1 MTSHDLS
8 LPRRLFIASRPI
20 SWINTA
26 YPFGVT
32 YYLLTG
38 RVDGL
43 LVLGS
48 LFFLVPYNVVMY
60 GVNDVFDYASDVK
73 NPRKGGVEGALL
85 PPQTHRAVLLVC
97 ALISLPLM
105 LWMMLS
111 GPWLAALVLV
121 LLMLDVVAYSAP
133 PLRTKERPFWDS
145 LTSSIHFVGPMV
157 YAVVLT
163 GSTWTPPLVMMT
175 LSFLA
180 WGIAAHA
187 FGAVQDVV
195 PDRQAG
201 LKSIATEFGARAT
214 VCFSLALWA
223 MSGLLLL
230 ALGFPDALVGLAI
243 LPYIA
248 LAAPFAGITDETSAA
263 ANKGW
268 KKFLWVNYSAGF
280 ALTMYLIFRTLAG

>member
-1 MTSHDLS
+1 MTSRDLS

-32 YYLLTG
+32 YYLSTG

-85 PPQTHRAVLLVC
+85 PSQTHRAVLLVC

-111 GPWLAALVLV
+111 GPWLAALILV

-163 GSTWTPPLVMMT
+163 GSICPPASDDNSRLFSM
-175 LSFLA
+175 
-180 WGIAAHA
+180 GHC
-187 FGAVQDVV
+187 
-195 PDRQAG
+195 
-201 LKSIATEFGARAT
+201 GARFWGGAGCSARPPGRT
-214 VCFSLALWA
+214 EIYCHRVRCARYGALFAGA
-223 MSGLLLL
+223 MGYERS
-230 ALGFPDALVGLAI
+230 ALVGFG
-243 LPYIA
+243 
-248 LAAPFAGITDETSAA
+248 FAGRVCGLGHT
-263 ANKGW
+263 
-268 KKFLWVNYSAGF
+268 
-280 ALTMYLIFRTLAG
+280 ALHCTGGTFCGYH